1 MGRRVAVLL
10 GVGAD
15 ASALAA
21 KQAKSTS
28 PMIFGMGS
36 DPVAAGWHPT

>member
-28 PMIFGMGS
+28 PMQRSGGSGMA
-36 DPVAAGWHPT
+36 PNLIE